1 MFERFEL
8 MTRIMLIAHW
18 CFSWCWAL
26 LTQCQ
31 GHFSLCP
38 DSVELAVHNNLGEDT
53 TRAADP
59 SRQRDAPYHM
69 APCLSLQ
76 LGELAGRVATAQGP
90 ARHWS
95 AGGKKLYYALFVSY
109 ILFCFLFFSFLFYSN
124 PHYLNPWVLPFF
136 DSVPCPSVEWANNI
150 VLLRCLPRLTTAS
163 SFVFHRL
170 FFKSDTTST
179 DIICHALAADSL
191 SHTCISQL
199 RYTSFLF
206 SSKFC
211 PTIHKNVFI
220 GD

>member
-1 MFERFEL
+1 MTLCFRF
-8 MTRIMLIAHW
+8 RRKIMLIAHW

-95 AGGKKLYYALFVSY
+95 AGGRKLYYALFVSY

-124 PHYLNPWVLPFF
+124 PHYFNPWVLPFF

-163 SFVFHRL
+163 SFVFPQTVLQIWHHLHWHHLPCFGCRFPFTYL
-170 FFKSDTTST
+170 HLSIKIHTFFV
-179 DIICHALAADSL
+179 
-191 SHTCISQL
+191 
-199 RYTSFLF
+199 FL
-206 SSKFC
+206 
-211 PTIHKNVFI
+211 
-220 GD
+220 